1 MLGKLLKYE
10 IPAVGRKLA
19 PMYLAWLAASVLLG
33 LTMGRFDGSF
43 AFMIIPPLVYF
54 GVTVA
59 VFVMAIILIIQRYYN
74 SLLGDEA
81 YFNQVLPVTAG
92 EHIASKTLSAF
103 IWMALTMLAALL
115 SGIIIL
121 LLTGGTGAFWN
132 GQPLDFSELWN
143 AISNYPNSGKVILL
157 IAEFLALAVLSFL
170 KSVLAV
176 YAAITIGHLV
186 RNHVVLA
193 SIGAYIGLMI
203 FESSVGNIFISL
215 GLTTG
220 ENTDLNTLF
229 SSNFAATQML
239 VGVSFLISVA
249 LIAIYFFICKYIME
263 NKLNLA

>member
-1 MLGKLLKYE
+1 MLLLIQYTL
-10 IPAVGRKLA
+10 IF
-19 PMYLAWLAASVLLG
+19 ASVLLLVALGGCISEHSGVINLG
-33 LTMGRFDGSF
+33 LEGIMVVGALGG
-43 AFMIIPPLVYF
+43 ALVMRSLN
-54 GVTVA
+54 TSSA
-59 VFVMAIILIIQRYYN
+59 VVMV
-74 SLLGDEA
+74 LGA
-81 YFNQVLPVTAG
+81 
-92 EHIASKTLSAF
+92 
-103 IWMALTMLAALL
+103 MLAALL